1 MAYHMTQGL
10 YRGFSSYEYQNTK
23 SFKINDIELVKLDLL
38 NHIFTRKGERV
49 MMPRFGTRIPDL
61 AFEPLDDITL
71 MVLEE
76 DLRYVINFDPRVSLI
91 DMSILPEPD
100 TNCVTASATLLYVE
114 LDMVDT
120 LDLNITF
127 ENM

>member
-1 MAYHMTQGL
+1 M
-10 YRGFSSYEYQNTK
+10 
-23 SFKINDIELVKLDLL
+23 DLL
-38 NHIFTRKGERV
+38 NHMFTRRGERV

-61 AFEPLDDITL
+61 AFEPMDDITL

-76 DLRYVINFDPRVSLI
+76 DLRAVVNFDPRVELVNMKIIPSPDENRVVASLDLFYI
-91 DMSILPEPD
+91 
-100 TNCVTASATLLYVE
+100 E

-127 ENM
+127 EAG

>member
-1 MAYHMTQGL
+1 MARGL
-10 YRGFSSYEYQNTK
+10 YRGYSSYEYQNSKT
-23 SFKINDIELVKLDLL
+23 FKLTDIELVKMDLL
-38 NHIFTRKGERV
+38 NHMFTRRGERV

-61 AFEPLDDITL
+61 AFEPMDDITL

-76 DLRYVINFDPRVSLI
+76 DLRAVVNFDPRVELVNMRIIPSPDENRVVASLDLFYI
-91 DMSILPEPD
+91 
-100 TNCVTASATLLYVE
+100 E

-127 ENM
+127 EAG